1 MLPEL
6 SESFNV
12 SSAML
17 SSLSASYFFAYA
29 FAQIPVGLLIDRFG
43 THILLSLACLTIS
56 IASFLFAYTDQI
68 ILANYCRVFIGL
80 GSAFAFV
87 GCLKLAANW
96 FPANKFGLIVGLTNL
111 FGVLGAIIGGNPLAH
126 AVDAFGWRNTM
137 YCSAFLGLIL
147 TFLLYKII
155 RDGDYKKPPR
165 LIDNTKLITKLNAVI
180 RNKQSWLI
188 ALFAGGMIAPIVTY
202 SELWGVSYIMNT
214 YDLNRPAAAH
224 ITTLTFIGIAIGG
237 PLIGWLSDYYR
248 KRTVF
253 MAMGLSGALVS
264 ITLILFGPIMPLWFI
279 AFLHMTFGFFT
290 SSMLLCFSLNSETT
304 LPNIRATTLAF
315 TNSIIMLAGALLQ
328 TTSGYLLDYTSDNY
342 NLSFVPLVCCYV
354 LAFVCFKYIVET
366 RCRFKDNCA

>member
-29 FAQIPVGLLIDRFG
+29 LAQIPVGLLIDRFG
-43 THILLSLACLTIS
+43 THILLSLACLAIS
-56 IASFLFAYTDQI
+56 VASLLFAYTDQI
-68 ILANYCRVFIGL
+68 VLANYCRVFIGL
-80 GSAFAFV
+80 GSAFAFI

-111 FGVLGAIIGGNPLAH
+111 FGVVGAIIGGNPLAH

-137 YCSAFLGLIL
+137 YFSAVLGFIL
-147 TFLLYKII
+147 TFLLWKII
-155 RDGDYKKPPR
+155 SDGDSKKPLKP
-165 LIDNTKLITKLNAVI
+165 INKTKVLAKLNTVV

-202 SELWGVSYIMNT
+202 SELWGVSYIMDT
-214 YDLNRPAAAH
+214 YNLSRPAAAH
-224 ITTLTFIGIAIGG
+224 ITTLTFVGIAIGG

-248 KRTVF
+248 QRTRF
-253 MAMGLSGALVS
+253 MAIGLLGALIS

-279 AFLHMTFGFFT
+279 AFLHITFGFFS

-315 TNSIIMLAGALLQ
+315 TNSIIMLSGALLQ
-328 TTSGYLLDYTSDNY
+328 TTSGYLLDYTYNNY

-354 LAFVCFKYIVET
+354 LAFACFKNIAET
-366 RCRFKDNCA
+366 RCTFKDNCA